1 MDNKIIVH
9 EIVDTHLVG
18 IRSEKFRTDLV
29 KVLGLNP
36 TLLVL
41 DCTRV
46 ELLDSTCV
54 GVLVLIRQ
62 LAAKNTQICLVGAN
76 QLLKRLHGM
85 CKLNQLFP
93 LYDLLEDALMTMAP
107 VSVSGES
114 MHADEDSHVPLFVR
128 SPGRTGTLDD

>member
-1 MDNKIIVH
+1 MENKIIVH

-18 IRSEKFRTDLV
+18 IRAEQFRTDLI

-93 LYDLLEDALMTMAP
+93 LYDLLEDALVTLSP
-107 VSVSGES
+107 VSMSGKSLHPE
-114 MHADEDSHVPLFVR
+114 EDSQIPLFVR
-128 SPGRTGTLDD
+128 SPGRSGTLED